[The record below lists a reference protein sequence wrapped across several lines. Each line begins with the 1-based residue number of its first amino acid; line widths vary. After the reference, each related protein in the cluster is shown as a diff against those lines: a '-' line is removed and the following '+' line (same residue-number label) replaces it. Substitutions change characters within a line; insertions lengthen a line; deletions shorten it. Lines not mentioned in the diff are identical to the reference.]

1 MRVIILER
9 VRFLLNKF
17 LVMFKQFCWTWICD
31 MTGREWMKWDCEQV
45 WCLYDLAIE
54 MVAILRNPCLKVT
67 MITLYLMQENV

>member
-31 MTGREWMKWDCEQV
+31 REGMD
-45 WCLYDLAIE
+45 E
-54 MVAILRNPCLKVT
+54 MGL
-67 MITLYLMQENV
+67 